1 MFKIGA
7 FSKIA
12 LVSIKTLRYY
22 DRVGLLTPS
31 YTDEAT
37 GYRYYT
43 LEQLPHLNKIM
54 ALKNLGLSLEQVA
67 KMLDDNITHEEIR
80 GMLRLK
86 VAQIEQLLTEEKG
99 RLFRVESC
107 LRYIEHEGVT
117 PDFETTIKSIP
128 PEHALTIREPAPEMA
143 NWGTLIKET
152 HAILRHVG
160 IRETPRCL
168 AVFHGN
174 EYNHDL
180 VDWELA
186 FLTPKAFDAPVTL
199 EDDRQLSPRQLPG
212 YDEMV
217 CTVHEGPYATLNQG
231 YSALGKWVHAN
242 GYEINGAGREVY
254 LKLGQAE
261 GTEDP
266 ITELQFPVKKYV
278 KQQ

>member
-12 LVSIKTLRYY
+12 LVSIKTLRHY
-22 DRVGLLTPS
+22 DRVGLLNPS
-31 YTDEAT
+31 YTDDAT

-43 LEQLPHLNKIM
+43 LEQLPRLNKIM
-54 ALKNLGLSLEQVA
+54 ALKNLGLSLEQIS
-67 KMLDDNITHEEIR
+67 KMLDDNVTHEEIR

-86 VAQIEQLLTEEKG
+86 VAQIEQLLVEEKG

-107 LRYIEHEGVT
+107 LRYIEREGET

-128 PEHALTIREPAPEMA
+128 PEFALTIREPAPEMS
-143 NWGTLIKET
+143 NWGGLIKET
-152 HAILRHVG
+152 REALQHIG
-160 IRETPRCL
+160 IREVPRSL

-186 FLTPKAFDAPVTL
+186 FLTPKLYDSPVNL
-199 EDDRQLSPRQLPG
+199 EQNRQLVPRQLPG

-231 YSALGKWVHAN
+231 YSALGKWVFDN
-242 GYEINGAGREVY
+242 GYEISGAGREVY
-254 LKLGQAE
+254 LKLGKGQVE
-261 GTEDP
+261 EPP
-266 ITELQFPVKKYV
+266 ITELQFPVRKV
-278 KQQ
+278 H